1 MMILSPDRHSETFKL
16 WVERWVILNVSY
28 FLNRERERESCCL
41 VESKEA
47 RESKLCWG
55 IYRAHKRTGH
65 FCWSSLRSKYKFLMS
80 CVLHHLFSC
89 FRSKQKQTLCEPKIA
104 LQYLSK
110 RLICSLFSLQY
121 HDQLGCAGGTSNPV
135 HRDGLLTLLV
145 AHGMWEEQH

>member
-1 MMILSPDRHSETFKL
+1 MILSPDRHSETFKL

-145 AHGMWEEQH
+145 AHAMWEEQH